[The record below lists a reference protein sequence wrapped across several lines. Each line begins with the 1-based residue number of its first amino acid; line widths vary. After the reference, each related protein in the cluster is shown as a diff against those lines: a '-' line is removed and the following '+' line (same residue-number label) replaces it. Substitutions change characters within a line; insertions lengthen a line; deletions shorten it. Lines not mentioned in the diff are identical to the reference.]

1 MTPYRQREIRYHK
14 YRVLLFDTKH
24 TNDTTLNDT
33 LIVEEAQ
40 MGRLFAYCR
49 VSTTEQNTKNQIQAI
64 ESAGYGIDEHRI
76 ISETVSGSTEA
87 MKRPEF
93 STLVKHKLETGDT
106 LIVLKLD
113 RLGRDNID
121 VQQTISMLMN
131 KGISVI
137 SLDLPSK
144 DLASAEGKLI
154 LQMFTAFAEFERNR
168 IRERTKEGLMR
179 AKREGKKLGRPPAKE
194 TIKSVQACKEEG
206 LSQPKAALRLQ
217 ISLSTVKRHWNVSI

>member
-1 MTPYRQREIRYHK
+1 
-14 YRVLLFDTKH
+14 
-24 TNDTTLNDT
+24 
-33 LIVEEAQ
+33 
-40 MGRLFAYCR
+40 MGRFFAYCR
-49 VSTTEQNTKNQIQAI
+49 VSTTEQNTSNQIQAI
-64 ESAGYGIDEHRI
+64 TAAGYVIDEHRVI
-76 ISETVSGSTEA
+76 AETVSGSVES

-93 STLVKHKLETGDT
+93 STLVKHKLESGDT

-121 VQQTISMLMN
+121 VQQTITMLMD

-168 IRERTKEGLMR
+168 IRERTKEGLQR
-179 AKREGKKLGRPPAKE
+179 AKSEGKKLGRPAA
-194 TIKSVQACKEEG
+194 THTVKSILSCKEEG
-206 LSQPKAALRLQ
+206 LSQSKTAARLNK
-217 ISLSTVKRHWNVSI
+217 SLSTVKRNWNKL